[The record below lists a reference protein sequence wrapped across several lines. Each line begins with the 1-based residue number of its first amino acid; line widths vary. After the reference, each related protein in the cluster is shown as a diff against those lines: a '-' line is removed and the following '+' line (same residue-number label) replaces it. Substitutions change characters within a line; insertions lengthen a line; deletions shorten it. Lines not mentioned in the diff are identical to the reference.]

1 MNIALVQP
9 LENVH
14 DCCYNNL
21 GSGILGQ
28 TAQIWHLKPSRT
40 HSDMACFDGPFCRL
54 VAGLSDRD
62 ENGDNQ
68 LLFLEIKMFWLLEP
82 VEELGGQMVVWK
94 RGMSMCQLTHA
105 TLSLLSKTPL
115 FAYAH
120 SLLWHRPAKFEH
132 WRLMVCKSAMT

>member
-14 DCCYNNL
+14 NCCYNNS

-28 TAQIWHLKPSRT
+28 TAQIWHLEPSRT
-40 HSDMACFDGPFCRL
+40 HGDMACFDGSFCRL

-82 VEELGGQMVVWK
+82 VEELNGQMVVRK
-94 RGMSMCQLTHA
+94 RGMNMCNLTRA
-105 TLSLLSKTPL
+105 TLSLLSKTAL
-115 FAYAH
+115 FAYDC
-120 SLLWHRPAKFEH
+120 SLLRHRPAKFECR
-132 WRLMVCKSAMT
+132 RLMVCQSAMT